1 MKAQIIEFPK
11 LEKCGQ
17 CSGSG
22 LTWSFQRR
30 TKRAQVSSS
39 CPACRGTGKVRNVG
53 NQETGK
59 EGI

>member
-11 LEKCGQ
+11 LEKCRH
-17 CSGSG
+17 CSGSD

-39 CPACRGTGKVRNVG
+39 CSECRGTGKVRNVG
-53 NQETGK
+53 NQESRK
-59 EGI
+59 EGL